1 MVTWTHSLNMKDQI
15 ISLYHLPILIGALY
29 LPKQT
34 TTTVSKELIDVI
46 QFSFPLTIQRFT
58 STTHVKR
65 NTKKLD
71 CQETVRSD

>member
-1 MVTWTHSLNMKDQI
+1 MVTWTHSLDTKGQI
-15 ISLYHLPILIGALY
+15 ISLYHLPTLIGVLY

-46 QFSFPLTIQRFT
+46 QFSFPLTIHHFT

-65 NTKKLD
+65 NH
-71 CQETVRSD
+71 